1 MKRAFGLAGLLIV
14 LIAAAA
20 FGWWWTD
27 LRWRPH
33 TLSKHTPQIA
43 AALDQSGWVS
53 PGLSTSK
60 VLWMISYRKCPDCIR
75 FEEEEFPRLHAAGV
89 DTRVIMAPR
98 PKGTTAAERS
108 SIAALWANRDWKLYE
123 QWTRTP
129 MPAWT
134 APGLPSADTDGAAAA
149 ELQRSE
155 AFIRT
160 MTPLLADNGVALH
173 YPTLI
178 WHDAGGQLRGCACEK
193 RETYRFVRSELGVP
207 QPS

>member
-1 MKRAFGLAGLLIV
+1 MRRVALGALLIV
-14 LIAAAA
+14 LVAAAG

-33 TLSKHTPQIA
+33 TLTRNTPQIA

-53 PGLSTSK
+53 PGQTGAK
-60 VLWMISYRKCPDCIR
+60 VLWMVSYRKCPDCIR
-75 FEEEEFPRLHAAGV
+75 FEEEEFPRFHTAGV

-98 PKGTTAAERS
+98 PKGTTAAARN
-108 SIAALWANRDWKLYE
+108 SIAAVWAGRDWKLY
-123 QWTRTP
+123 QAWTKTP
-129 MPAWT
+129 LPAWT
-134 APGLPSADTDGAAAA
+134 AS
-149 ELQRSE
+149 

-160 MTPLLADNGVALH
+160 LTPLLADNGVTLH

-178 WHDAGGQLRGCACEK
+178 WRDAKGRLRGCACEK